1 MSYKITFENIIVN
14 ISRFLVGVLFI
25 FSGLIKINDPV
36 GFSFKLEEY
45 FGPTVFDLNFIL
57 PFVLPLAIVIV
68 VVEVLL
74 GVALLIGFKK
84 KFTIYSLLAMIV
96 FFTFLTFYSAYFNV
110 VTDCGCFGDAIKLTP
125 WESFT
130 KDIILLILILAM
142 MIGTSFKTP
151 GKMSGLNFIKPIFSI
166 KILYIIILISTLS
179 CVLIL
184 NQVLSHLPILDF
196 RPYKVGNNIIENMI
210 IPDGAKQDVFQF
222 DWLFK
227 VNGQEK
233 IISTNGNYPTVE
245 GEFISVE
252 TKLIETGYEPPIHD
266 LTMEFDN
273 IDYTEELMG
282 EDKLLIFVLYNLS
295 KSNTKVIN
303 DMKYIREKA
312 INNNYKVIALT
323 ASGDSAVSNFSK
335 NYQVDLDFYFCDE
348 TALKTIVR
356 SNPAALK
363 LNNGNI
369 IQKVHWNDF
378 DLLQFN

>member
-142 MIGTSFKTP
+142 MIGTSFKKP
-151 GKMSGLNFIKPIFSI
+151 GKLSGLNFIKPIFST
-166 KILYIIILISTLS
+166 KILYTIILISTLS

-227 VNGQEK
+227 VNGQEI

-295 KSNTKVIN
+295 NSNTKVIN
-303 DMKYIREKA
+303 EMKYIREKA
-312 INNNYKVIALT
+312 KNNNYKVIALT

-335 NYQVDLDFYFCDE
+335 NYQIDLDFYFCDE

>member
-142 MIGTSFKTP
+142 MIGTSFKKP
-151 GKMSGLNFIKPIFSI
+151 GKLSGLNFIKPIFST
-166 KILYIIILISTLS
+166 KILHTIILISTLS

-227 VNGQEK
+227 VNGQEI

-295 KSNTKVIN
+295 NSNTKVIN
-303 DMKYIREKA
+303 EMKYIREKA
-312 INNNYKVIALT
+312 KNNNYKVIALT

-335 NYQVDLDFYFCDE
+335 NYQIDLDFYFCDE